1 MTIKIWKQLNKNGFI
16 MAGYTFCR
24 SLGITNAV
32 VLAQLLAEYNFAN
45 NKNLDCCNFFLCNIY
60 RTADYLGLSNE
71 ELSNALTEL
80 RKLNLIDIYE
90 AGLNGYYLIY
100 VNEEGIIQLE
110 DNENRQNNYAKW
122 DSGLINTQNADGKI
136 NTLTPT
142 TKKLKYIVEQA
153 HHLPFIAYSVCN
165 HLFAYYSDVDFWQ
178 IQNINSDLQDLL
190 DESYF
195 CGDELVSF
203 IYNKLRGA

>member
-45 NKNLDCCNFFLCNIY
+45 NKNLDCCNFFLCNIC

-80 RKLNLIDIYE
+80 RKLNLIGIYE
-90 AGLNGYYLIY
+90 SSLNDYYLIY
-100 VNEEGIIQLE
+100 VNEEEIIQFE
-110 DNENRQNNYAKW
+110 NIENRQNNYAKW
-122 DSGLINTQNADGKI
+122 DLGLVNTQAPDGKI
-136 NTLTPT
+136 NSLNAT
-142 TKKLKYIVEQA
+142 TKKLKFEVEQVYK
-153 HHLPFIAYSVCN
+153 LPFIVYSVCN
-165 HLFAYYSDVDFWQ
+165 YLFEQYSEINFWQ
-178 IQNINSDLQDLL
+178 MTNINTELQDLL
-190 DESYF
+190 ESGYF
-195 CGDELVSF
+195 TGEELVSF
-203 IYNKLRGA
+203 IYNKLRET